1 MPKFVQSVLMILRS
15 PEEDRIET
23 SGNKPSA
30 LTSDSASGFLNDA
43 TSHQVEDEMETKN
56 STAEDECLGEGEE
69 PFLYDLHFLS
79 SQQLLLV
86 PSKLGSWFR
95 VFCCSV

>member
-1 MPKFVQSVLMILRS
+1 MILRS
-15 PEEDRIET
+15 PEEDRTET

-30 LTSDSASGFLNDA
+30 LASDSAPASLNDA

-69 PFLYDLHFLS
+69 PFLCDLYFLT
-79 SQQLLLV
+79 SQ
-86 PSKLGSWFR
+86 
-95 VFCCSV
+95 